1 MSQRVPHD
9 DPAVAELERRLSEDL
24 AVLEAAVAGL
34 AQRQADWRP
43 EPERWSVG
51 EVLHHLAISNQYFA
65 VRVSRLIEKGRSAAS
80 IAPPDARRTWPRLRL
95 IADRQASGP
104 VTNPEGSTPTLG
116 LPVDELRGNLAASH
130 RAIAEQVAAI
140 AWLDL
145 ANIKARHPLGFEIN
159 LFQWFDAAGAHER
172 RHLAQIEEIKAA
184 PGFPSA
190 PESRP

>member
-1 MSQRVPHD
+1 MSYRVPHD

-24 AVLEAAVAGL
+24 AALEATVAGL

-43 EPERWSVG
+43 EQERWSVG
-51 EVLHHLAISNQYFA
+51 EVLHHLAISNRYFA
-65 VRVSRLIEKGRSAAS
+65 ARVSRLIERGRTGGAS
-80 IAPPDARRTWPRLRL
+80 APPDARRTWPRLRL

-104 VTNPEGSTPTLG
+104 VTNPVGSTPTPG
-116 LPVDELRGNLAASH
+116 LPVDELRQDLAASH
-130 RAIAEQVAAI
+130 RAIADQVASI

-145 ANIKARHPLGFEIN
+145 ANIKARHPSGFEIN

-184 PGFPSA
+184 PGFPPASEA
-190 PESRP
+190 WP